1 MSFVIITCRF
11 EVGQLGEDFNHGDVG
26 RLDDEVDKSN
36 LALRNVRRLSV
47 VELTYFE
54 AELFLHVTLGEE
66 LDEEQVAPELAEV
79 PGLGW
84 V

>member
-11 EVGQLGEDFNHGDVG
+11 EVGQLGKDFDYGDVG

-36 LALRNVRRLSV
+36 LALRDVRRLSI
-47 VELTYFE
+47 VELTYFK
-54 AELFLHVTLGEE
+54 AELFLHIALGKE